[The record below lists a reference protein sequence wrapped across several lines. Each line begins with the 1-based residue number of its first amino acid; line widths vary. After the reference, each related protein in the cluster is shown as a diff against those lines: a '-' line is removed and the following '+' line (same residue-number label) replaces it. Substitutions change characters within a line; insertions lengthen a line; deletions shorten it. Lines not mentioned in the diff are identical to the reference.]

1 MVTDYSPTTWR
12 LLHTGHL
19 DGATNMAIDEAIS
32 RAVQAEAVLP
42 TLRFFGWNPACLS
55 LGQAQPGADV
65 DQAACRTLGVE
76 VVRRPTGGRAIL
88 HIDELTYSIIV
99 PDTEPRVAGTIVDS
113 YRRLSEGLLRGL
125 MLMGVPT
132 QQTERPDGHA
142 RAAGPVCFE
151 APSHYEIVF
160 DGKKLVGSA
169 QMRKSGVVLQH
180 GTLPLHGD
188 IARIA
193 KCLVAR
199 PDPDRVRRRA
209 TTVEAAIGRMLA
221 FDDAARFMAQGL
233 AETLN
238 LDLQVG
244 VLTDRE
250 RAWADELRREKYAA
264 AEWTYRL

>member
-1 MVTDYSPTTWR
+1 MYPRSTWR

-32 RAVQAEAVLP
+32 RAVQAGSVLP

-55 LGQAQPGADV
+55 LGQAQSGADV
-65 DQAACRTLGVE
+65 DRAACRALDVE

-88 HIDELTYSIIV
+88 HIDELTYSIIA
-99 PDTEPRVAGTIVDS
+99 PDTEPRVAGTIVES
-113 YRRLSEGLLRGL
+113 YRRLSEGLLHGL
-125 MLMGVPT
+125 ILMGVPI

-151 APSHYEIVF
+151 APSNYEIVF

-188 IARIA
+188 IARIVD
-193 KCLVAR
+193 CLVAR

-209 TTVEAAIGRMLA
+209 TTVEAAIGRVLA
-221 FDDAARFMAQGL
+221 FDDAARFMARGL

-250 RAWADELRREKYAA
+250 RVWAAELRREKYAVN
-264 AEWTYRL
+264 EWTYRM